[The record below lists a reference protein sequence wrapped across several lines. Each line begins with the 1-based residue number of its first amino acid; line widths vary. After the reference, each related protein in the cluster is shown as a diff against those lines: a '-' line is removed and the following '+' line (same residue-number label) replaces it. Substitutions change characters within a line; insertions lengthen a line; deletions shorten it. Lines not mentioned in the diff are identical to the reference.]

1 VLAAVGSPALDRVGA
16 AAEPLA
22 PVGLGVVAV
31 GVLGTR
37 LLTAAAPL
45 ARWFGDHRALRRL
58 EPLAR
63 HLAAAAPEWG
73 ISSVADRRTLRDPAG
88 RLYRRVIAVRDA
100 SWTLVGL
107 AEDGAVIERA
117 QDFARARA
125 GQAGDEAVAVRA
137 EACWLRYAV
146 EAAARGARPV
156 DADDARF
163 PERVP
168 EPAGSLREEAAFL
181 VAVARMWHDPRVEEF
196 LADPPAHRHPHLRS
210 A

>member
-1 VLAAVGSPALDRVGA
+1 
-16 AAEPLA
+16 PLA
-22 PVGLGVVAV
+22 H
-31 GVLGTR
+31 R
-37 LLTAAAPL
+37 LA
-45 ARWFGDHRALRRL
+45 
-58 EPLAR
+58 E
-63 HLAAAAPEWG
+63 AAPEWG
-73 ISSVADRRTLRDPAG
+73 ISSVADRRTLRDPGG
-88 RLYRRVIAVRDA
+88 RLYRRVIAMRDA

-117 QDFARARA
+117 QDFARSRA
-125 GQAGDEAVAVRA
+125 GPAGDEAVAVLA

-156 DADDARF
+156 DADAARF

-181 VAVARMWHDPRVEEF
+181 VAVARLWYDPRVEEF
-196 LADPPAHRHPHLRS
+196 LADPPGRRYPHLRS